1 MVLQLDDSQTELL
14 QEVLDGAFRDLRYEI
29 AGSGRGGFKVQLRER
44 ETALRSILDLVGGP
58 LPNRR

>member
-1 MVLQLDDSQTELL
+1 MVLQLDDNQTDLL

-29 AGSGRGGFKVQLRER
+29 AATDHSMFKSHLRER
-44 ETALRSILDLVGGP
+44 EVALRSILDLIGGP